1 MLDLQARINAQVS
14 ADWRERAHPWY
25 RAIWTECAELLEHH
39 GWKWWKQQHPDRAQL
54 ALELVDIWHFGLSDW
69 LQRQAPAAD
78 LAAALEQGLSRPAPA
93 DFLEAVEQFAG
104 IALNRRMF
112 DAGAFACLMLGA
124 DLSFE
129 ELYKSYVGKNV
140 LNRFRQERG
149 YATGTYIKIWQGRE
163 DNLHLVEA
171 MAGLDADAS
180 DFQEALH
187 RALTA
192 RYERLTQAG

>member
-1 MLDLQARINAQVS
+1 MLELQDRINAQVS
-14 ADWRERAHPWY
+14 DGWREREHPWY

-69 LQRQAPAAD
+69 LQREASAVELAQALSEG
-78 LAAALEQGLSRPAPA
+78 LAAVPPA
-93 DFLEAVEQFAG
+93 DFLVAVEALAGSAISGRQFDP
-104 IALNRRMF
+104 R
-112 DAGAFACLMLGA
+112 AFASLMRGA

-149 YATGTYIKIWQGRE
+149 YATGTYIKVWQGRE

-180 DFQEALH
+180 DFQEALY